1 MFFSRLGDT
10 YLRILNTFLSG
21 IRSSCHES
29 EYLKFFTVRF
39 CRMVHGDFLDRSSF
53 TFYRSEDSYRKDF
66 SFDVSHLR
74 LCRLHWS
81 FIPASPKETSFPFFY
96 RGILYTAGFYLVEFI
111 SGSFLKQ
118 FGMCPWDYSG
128 VPLQCHGVIR
138 LDYAPLW
145 FTAGLIFEKIL
156 TVHR

>member
-53 TFYRSEDSYRKDF
+53 TLPVRRLLQERLL

-74 LCRLHWS
+74 LCHFLLCS
-81 FIPASPKETSFPFFY
+81 LSVKLSSFPFFY

-145 FTAGLIFEKIL
+145 FYCRTDFRKYL
-156 TVHR
+156 

>member
-74 LCRLHWS
+74 LCRCYCSTVRKIIFLP
-81 FIPASPKETSFPFFY
+81 ILFY

>member
-53 TFYRSEDSYRKDF
+53 TFYYGCAAVIAPLSVKLS
-66 SFDVSHLR
+66 
-74 LCRLHWS
+74 
-81 FIPASPKETSFPFFY
+81 SFPFFY

>member
-39 CRMVHGDFLDRSSF
+39 CRIVAWRFSGPVFIH
-53 TFYRSEDSYRKDF
+53 FYRSEDSYRKDF

-74 LCRLHWS
+74 LCRCYCSTVRKIIFL
-81 FIPASPKETSFPFFY
+81 P
-96 RGILYTAGFYLVEFI
+96 ILLPWNPVYCGFYLVEFI

-128 VPLQCHGVIR
+128 VPLQCPWCH
-138 LDYAPLW
+138 PS
-145 FTAGLIFEKIL
+145 GLCA
-156 TVHR
+156 TVVYCRN

>member
-29 EYLKFFTVRF
+29 EYLKFFTVR
-39 CRMVHGDFLDRSSF
+39 HGDFLDRSSF

-74 LCRLHWS
+74 LCRCYCSTVRKIIFLPILLPWNPVYCRILS
-81 FIPASPKETSFPFFY
+81 C
-96 RGILYTAGFYLVEFI
+96 GIHQWKLPEAVRHVSLGLQRCTVAMSWCHP
-111 SGSFLKQ
+111 SGLCATVVYCRTDFRENTYEIFLKNR
-118 FGMCPWDYSG
+118 F
-128 VPLQCHGVIR
+128 H
-138 LDYAPLW
+138 
-145 FTAGLIFEKIL
+145 
-156 TVHR
+156 

>member
-74 LCRLHWS
+74 LCRCYCSTVRKIIFLPILLPWNPVYCRILS
-81 FIPASPKETSFPFFY
+81 C
-96 RGILYTAGFYLVEFI
+96 GIHQWKLPEAVRHV
-111 SGSFLKQ
+111 S
-118 FGMCPWDYSG
+118 WDYSG

-156 TVHR
+156 MKSS

>member
-21 IRSSCHES
+21 VAAMNQNISN
-29 EYLKFFTVRF
+29 
-39 CRMVHGDFLDRSSF
+39 FL
-53 TFYRSEDSYRKDF
+53 
-66 SFDVSHLR
+66 
-74 LCRLHWS
+74 LCGSAGWCMEIFWTGLHS
-81 FIPASPKETSFPFFY
+81 LFAGQKTLTGKTSLLMFPIYGCAAVIAPLSVKLSSFPFFY

-156 TVHR
+156 MKSS